1 MNIIKRALTFED
13 VLLRPCYSEVLPKQ
27 VKIYTKLTKN
37 ITLNMPLIS
46 AAMDTVTEHRAA
58 IMMARLGGL
67 GVIHKNMDI
76 ASQVREVKRVKKS
89 ESGVIIDPIFVGPK
103 ASVAEALEIMAEYR
117 ISGVP
122 VVDEDKKL
130 IGILTNRD
138 LRFESDFSNLVENV
152 MTKMPLITAPKGC
165 TLDDAEKIFS
175 TNKVEKLPIVD
186 EQGRLEGLITI
197 KDLKKRKEYPDA
209 NKDNFGRLRVGAAI
223 GVGQMDRV
231 DALVEAGVDV
241 VVLDSAHGHSKG
253 IIDTVKAIKA
263 KYPNLDLIAGNIA
276 TAAAAKALCE
286 AGVDAVKVGIGPGS
300 ICTTRIVSG
309 VGVPQIS
316 AIDECV
322 EEANKFGVPVIAD
335 GGIKYS
341 GDIAKAL
348 AAGASSVMI
357 GSLLAGTDESP
368 GDLFTYQGRQ
378 YKSYRGMGSL
388 GAMQKGSSDRYFQQG
403 TAQDKL
409 VPEGIEGRVPYVGS
423 IRSVVHQLLG
433 GLRSSMGYVGAKD
446 IEDFQKRA
454 EFVEITTAG
463 LKESHVHD
471 VTITHEAPNYKVN
484 HQ

>member
-1 MNIIKRALTFED
+1 MKIIKRALTFED
-13 VLLRPCYSEVLPKQ
+13 VLLVPQYSEILPKEVS
-27 VKIYTKLTKN
+27 VKTRLSKN
-37 ITLNMPLIS
+37 INLNIPIIS

-58 IMMARLGGL
+58 ITMARLGGV
-67 GVIHKNMDI
+67 GIIHKNMDI
-76 ASQVREVKRVKKS
+76 ASQAREVKRVKKS
-89 ESGVIIDPIFVGPK
+89 ESGVIIDPIFISPK
-103 ASVAEALEIMAEYR
+103 ASVKDALDLMAEYR

-122 VVDEDKKL
+122 VVDENKIL

-138 LRFESDFSNLVENV
+138 LRFENKFDVLVENV
-152 MTKMPLITAPKGC
+152 MTKAPLITALKGC

-186 EQGRLEGLITI
+186 ENGRLEGLITI
-197 KDLKKRKEYPDA
+197 KDLKKRKEYPHS
-209 NKDNFGRLRVGAAI
+209 NKDQFGRLLVGAAV
-223 GVGQMDRV
+223 GVGQLERV
-231 DALVEAGVDV
+231 ETLVEAGVDII
-241 VVLDSAHGHSKG
+241 VLDSAHGHSKG
-253 IIDTVKAIKA
+253 IIDTAKAIK
-263 KYPNLDLIAGNIA
+263 KNFPQLELIAGNVA
-276 TAAAAKALCE
+276 TAKATKALCE

-316 AIDECV
+316 AIEECAL
-322 EEANKFGVPVIAD
+322 EASKFNVPIIAD

-368 GDLFTYQGRQ
+368 GELFTFQGRQ

-388 GAMQKGSSDRYFQQG
+388 SAMQKGSSDRYFQEG
-403 TAQDKL
+403 TASEKL
-409 VPEGIEGRVPYVGS
+409 VPEGIEGRVPYIGN
-423 IRSVVHQLLG
+423 IKSVLHQLVG

-446 IEDFQKRA
+446 ILDFQEKA
-454 EFVEITTAG
+454 EFVEITSAG

-471 VTITHEAPNYKVN
+471 VIITQEAPNYKVN
-484 HQ
+484 Q

>member
-1 MNIIKRALTFED
+1 MKIVGRALTFED
-13 VLLRPCYSEVLPKQ
+13 VLLRPCYSEILPKEVQ
-27 VKIYTKLTKN
+27 IHTQLTKN
-37 ITLNMPLIS
+37 IKLNMPLIS

-67 GVIHKNMDI
+67 GIIHKNMDI
-76 ASQVREVKRVKKS
+76 KAQVREVKRVKKS
-89 ESGVIIDPIFVGPK
+89 ESGVIIDPIFIAPN
-103 ASVAEALEIMAEYR
+103 ASIYEALELMAEYR

-122 VVDEDKKL
+122 VVDEERKL
-130 IGILTNRD
+130 LGILTNRD
-138 LRFESDFSNLVENV
+138 LRFESNFNNRVENV
-152 MTKMPLITAPKGC
+152 MTKAPLITAPKGC

-186 EQGRLEGLITI
+186 ENNRLVGLITI

-209 NKDNFGRLRVGAAI
+209 NKDSFGRLRVGAAI
-223 GVGQMDRV
+223 GVNQMERV
-231 DALVEAGVDV
+231 DALVGADVDV
-241 VVLDSAHGHSKG
+241 IVLDSAHGHSRG
-253 IIDTVKAIKA
+253 IIDSVKAIKA
-263 KYPNLDLIAGNIA
+263 KYPKLEIIAGNVA
-276 TAAAAKALCE
+276 TAGATKALCE
-286 AGVDAVKVGIGPGS
+286 AGADAIKVGIGPGS

-316 AIDECV
+316 AIDECAL
-322 EEANKFGVPVIAD
+322 EADKFGVSVIAD

-368 GDLFTYQGRQ
+368 GELFTYQGRQ
-378 YKSYRGMGSL
+378 YKAYRGMGSL

-423 IRSVVHQLLG
+423 IKNVIHQLLG

-446 IEDFQKRA
+446 LLDFRERA
-454 EFVEITTAG
+454 EFVEITSAG

-484 HQ
+484 S

>member
-1 MNIIKRALTFED
+1 
-13 VLLRPCYSEVLPKQ
+13 
-27 VKIYTKLTKN
+27 
-37 ITLNMPLIS
+37 
-46 AAMDTVTEHRAA
+46 
-58 IMMARLGGL
+58 
-67 GVIHKNMDI
+67 
-76 ASQVREVKRVKKS
+76 
-89 ESGVIIDPIFVGPK
+89 
-103 ASVAEALEIMAEYR
+103 ALEIMAEYR

-138 LRFESDFSNLVENV
+138 LRFESDFSNSVENV

-348 AAGASSVMI
+348 AVGASSVMI

-368 GDLFTYQGRQ
+368 GELFTYQGRQ